1 MLKKIVLSAALTVA
15 LLTLHTSTEAQLFKF
30 RKKPAPRPKVY
41 LKVSNETVKMGD
53 SITISWNA
61 THANM
66 SFKVLLNNQPVAPTG
81 SSIKIIDTTQTIVLA
96 ATDEN
101 GKTYIR
107 KREVKTLTPAI
118 TQFSTSETTD
128 YGKAA
133 HVSWATKNMHKVF
146 VNNTKQDLSG
156 VLETIIKND
165 TTITLTAITKN
176 GKTFTQTDTIRV
188 RYPYE
193 IRTYINNKRTYNSST
208 SCIIGD
214 SVTISWDLTF
224 ADSISIDEKPVQN
237 KIGKISFQV
246 WNKKDIAFSYK
257 TRRGIM
263 AKHNIHIETIE
274 TELVSWNITNVS
286 PANPFASDFPINYS
300 EDILENKPYRLSW
313 MIKNAREV
321 WIDDTLTTG
330 KGTKTF
336 LADTTR
342 SHKIS
347 YTYYDSHGRMN
358 KVTHVLKLITSDRP
372 YFSGKVRYTIENETD
387 PIFVE
392 IIGIDQKALPDTVK
406 LKVVAIDKDA
416 NFISGLADDSHKSIF
431 EQVIETYNKKSTKI
445 SNLKIKEVKQ
455 TEEAPPQDIMLVID
469 YSGSMSSEYKKLD
482 KVIEKCIK
490 MKRPQDRLSFV
501 KFDHRLVLPHELTEN
516 SDSISEYFKQYKF
529 HNLGG
534 ATALYAATDLGIL
547 NLTDSIRPKK
557 IILFTDGYEN
567 SSMFYSDSLNYNW
580 LQVLMRSREAEVP
593 LFIVSLGQAV
603 AGVTLK
609 TLADISYGHYY
620 PLNSMVGTSK
630 AFDEI
635 FNTMTNYYEISYTPY
650 RIQEG
655 LKNIQLVYKYDGKNL
670 RTSDKDLHTGNNFS
684 MFEDIESVELDSVMQ
699 QIADSLMLTPISTA
713 QNMANFNF
721 NSTQILPRD
730 TASINQYADI
740 LLRNENY
747 KAIVT
752 GHTDKRGNHASCDK
766 LSFSRAKVI
775 RNQLVAKGI
784 DASRIYCVGMGKRHP
799 IWKQNTTK
807 IQDFENRRAEIIL
820 LN

>member
-1 MLKKIVLSAALTVA
+1 MLKKIVLSVALTVA
-15 LLTLHTSTEAQLFKF
+15 IIALHTDTQAQFFKF
-30 RKKPAPRPKVY
+30 EKKHEPRPKIY
-41 LKVSNETVKMGD
+41 LKVSNESVKMGD

-66 SFKVLLNNQPVAPTG
+66 SFKVLLNNKPVAPTG
-81 SSIKIIDTTQTIVLA
+81 SCLKMIDTAQTIVLA
-96 ATDEN
+96 AIDEK

-107 KREVKTLTPAI
+107 KREVKTYASGI
-118 TQFSTSETTD
+118 TQFSTSGTTD
-128 YGKAA
+128 YGKTARI
-133 HVSWATKNMHKVF
+133 SWATKNMHKVF

-156 VLETIIKND
+156 ALETIIKTD

-193 IRTYINNKRTYNSST
+193 ISTYINNKRTYNSST
-208 SCIIGD
+208 SCIKGD
-214 SVTISWDLTF
+214 SVTISWDLTY
-224 ADSISIDEKPVQN
+224 ADSISINDKVVYS
-237 KIGKISFQV
+237 KTGKMSFQL
-246 WNKKDIAFSYK
+246 WDKKEVTFSYK
-257 TRRGIM
+257 TRCGIM
-263 AKHNIHIETIE
+263 AQRNIHIETLE
-274 TELVSWNITNVS
+274 TELVAWNITNVS
-286 PANPFASDFPINYS
+286 PANPFTSDFPINYS

-313 MIKNAREV
+313 MVKNARKI

-336 LADTTR
+336 LADTAR
-342 SHKIS
+342 SHKIT
-347 YTYYDSHGRMN
+347 YTYYDSQGRMN

-372 YFSGKVRYTIENETD
+372 YFSGKVRYRIENETD

-392 IIGIDQKALPDTVK
+392 IIGIDQKALPDAVK

-416 NFISGLADDSHKSIF
+416 NFISGLADDSHRSIF

-469 YSGSMSSEYKKLD
+469 YSGSMVGEYKKLD

-501 KFDHRLVLPHELTEN
+501 KFDHRLVLPHKLTEN
-516 SDSISEYFKQYKF
+516 SDSISEYFKQYQF

-534 ATALYAATDLGIL
+534 GTALYAATDLGIL
-547 NLTDSIRPKK
+547 KLTDSIRPKK

-580 LQVLMRSREAEVP
+580 LQVLMHSREAEVP
-593 LFIVSLGQAV
+593 LFIISLGQAV
-603 AGVTLK
+603 ARVTLK

-655 LKNIQLVYKYDGKNL
+655 LKNIQLVYQYDGKNL

-699 QIADSLMLTPISTA
+699 QIADSLMLTPVSTA
-713 QNMANFNF
+713 QNMANFDY
-721 NSTQILPRD
+721 NSTQILTRD
-730 TASINQYADI
+730 TSNINQYANI
-740 LLRNENY
+740 LLKHENY

-752 GHTDKRGNHASCDK
+752 GHTDKQGNHASCDK
-766 LSFSRAKVI
+766 LSISRAEAVK
-775 RNQLVAKGI
+775 NQLIAKGI
-784 DASRIYCVGMGKRHP
+784 EASRIYCVGMGKRHP
-799 IWKQNTTK
+799 IWKQNTTE